1 MQKLEEQ
8 RKIDEKKDGEEEGDS
23 SDDFN
28 MTLEQFRKEV
38 N

>member
-8 RKIDEKKDGEEEGDS
+8 RKIDEKKDGEEGDS